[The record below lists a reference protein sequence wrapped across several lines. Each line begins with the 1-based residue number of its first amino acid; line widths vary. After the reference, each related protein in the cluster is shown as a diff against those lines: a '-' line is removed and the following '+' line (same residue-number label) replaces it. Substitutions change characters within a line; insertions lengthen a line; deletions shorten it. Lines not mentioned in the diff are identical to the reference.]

1 MSAVAASPAAAGGF
15 FTRTSDPPHMDAAVY
30 HGEGDIRVE
39 EVPDPEIE
47 EPTDAIVRITHTAVC
62 GSDLWFYRGQRDYPT
77 PGRVGHEPM
86 GVVEAVGDDVTHL
99 RPGDRVLAPFAISC
113 GECEFCRKGL
123 YTSCVEEEGW
133 GGEHDGA
140 QGEKVRAPYADG
152 TLVRVP
158 ERHANDEDVLEAL
171 LPLTD
176 VMCTGHHAAVSAGV
190 EAGDTAVVVGDGA
203 VGLCG
208 VLAAKRLGAER
219 VIAMG
224 HHEDRLAIA
233 AEFGATETI
242 AARGEAAVERAREL
256 TYGGANH
263 VLECVGAESS
273 MDTAFAVARPGGT
286 VGFVGVPMGVDEAA
300 FLDDAFRKNV
310 ALRGGVAPV
319 REYVDDLMA
328 DVLQGTLDPSPIFTK
343 TVDLDGVPEGYAAM
357 DERDAVKVMV
367 KL

>member
-1 MSAVAASPAAAGGF
+1 
-15 FTRTSDPPHMDAAVY
+15 MDAAVY

-62 GSDLWFYRGQRDYPT
+62 GSDLWFYRGERDYPT

-99 RPGDRVLAPFAISC
+99 RPGDRVLSPFAISC

-123 YTSCVEEEGW
+123 YTSCVEDEGW

-152 TLVRVP
+152 TLVRIP
-158 ERHANDEDVLEAL
+158 ERYADDEDVLESL

-190 EAGDTAVVVGDGA
+190 EAGDTAIVVGDGA

-219 VIAMG
+219 IVAMG
-224 HHEDRLAIA
+224 HHENRLEIA
-233 AEFGATETI
+233 EEFGATETV
-242 AARGEAAVERAREL
+242 AARGEAAIERAREL

-300 FLDDAFRKNV
+300 FLDDAFGKNV

-319 REYVDDLMA
+319 RQYIDDLMA

-343 TVDLDGVPEGYAAM
+343 TVDLDGVPEGYRAM

-367 KL
+367 KV